1 MFFVF
6 LLSPPDPEQ
15 FDLDYIKETREIFHR
30 NFFEQ
35 MIFHFF
41 ETRFRWPP
49 APISRP
55 ILLKIVRKTTNQAIC
70 DNNNENDD
78 FFMSAALG

>member
-1 MFFVF
+1 MNTLKVFFFF

-35 MIFHFF
+35 MIFHLKKKSKIF
-41 ETRFRWPP
+41 P
-49 APISRP
+49 ATKKKHLTLEPQNS
-55 ILLKIVRKTTNQAIC
+55 LN
-70 DNNNENDD
+70 
-78 FFMSAALG
+78 ALTLGDIQ